1 MVLTGPRIDGS
12 ARLQSAV
19 PGRLC
24 SLHNWM
30 VSRVGS
36 FAFEP
41 VGIDAPKGVSPYE
54 LRALVATGTRGRTYL
69 AYTAAGQAVAVK
81 VYRFGIGSDPMSRAR
96 FLRAATVARTMHCA
110 IAAPVLGAGFT
121 MHRLWLATAYQPGP
135 SLADAIFQF
144 GALPREGVRRL
155 ALALTELVGELHLVG
170 LSGRGLVPAD
180 VVLTAAGPRVV
191 DLGFVRVEIE
201 GGGGEGAI
209 SAAPEDEIPGRYAS
223 GASVLAQ
230 DVRDVAAIL
239 YFAATGRTVFGD
251 PGDIL
256 RPTVGNCPEALR
268 ELIAAGLRENP
279 AGRPSLSDL
288 AAAASTAG
296 VPASTAT
303 SWSTAEWLPAR
314 ALQDAQERA
323 STVSSIYRQHS
334 WVAAG
339 MLPEAELHTGSRAP
353 GLDRG
358 QGVEDRKPNAEKLT
372 AADVSKSLARKVW
385 RRRTGTGSGPVG

>member
-1 MVLTGPRIDGS
+1 
-12 ARLQSAV
+12 
-19 PGRLC
+19 
-24 SLHNWM
+24 M

-54 LRALVATGTRGRTYL
+54 LRALVATGARGRTYL
-69 AYTAAGQAVAVK
+69 AFTAAGQAVAVK
-81 VYRFGIGSDPMSRAR
+81 VYRFGIGSDPMPRAR
-96 FLRAATVARTMHCA
+96 FLRAATVARSMHCA
-110 IAAPVLGAGFT
+110 FAAPVLGAGFT

-135 SLADAIFQF
+135 SLADAIFQY

-170 LSGRGLVPAD
+170 LSGRGLVPSD

-201 GGGGEGAI
+201 GGGGEGAV
-209 SAAPEDEIPGRYAS
+209 SSVSQDVIPGRYTS
-223 GASVLAQ
+223 GASVLAE
-230 DVRDVAAIL
+230 DVRDVAEIL
-239 YFAATGRTVFGD
+239 YFAATGRTLFGD

-256 RPTVGNCPEALR
+256 RPNVGNCPEALR

-279 AGRPSLSDL
+279 ANRPTLSEL

-296 VPASTAT
+296 VPASTAAN
-303 SWSTAEWLPAR
+303 WATADWLPAGAR
-314 ALQDAQERA
+314 EGAQERA
-323 STVSSIYRQHS
+323 ALVTSIYRQHA

-339 MLPEAELHTGSRAP
+339 MLPESELHTASRAP

-358 QGVEDRKPNAEKLT
+358 QGPEDRKPNEEKLT
-372 AADVSKSLARKVW
+372 AADLSKSLARKVW
-385 RRRTGTGSGPVG
+385 RRKSGSGAGPGSV